1 MYNREIE
8 KSVRKIGGLSI
19 LELEMNERQGII
31 VWVYSLKHMKTLK
44 KQGLIHYVSKKMK
57 YVVLY
62 VNRADIDAVEEK
74 LNSFHFVRKVER
86 SHRPEIDMNFD
97 HVLQDLREETA
108 ADEKT
113 AQQEKTF
120 SEIEEKSR

>member
-1 MYNREIE
+1 M
-8 KSVRKIGGLSI
+8 
-19 LELEMNERQGII
+19 ELEVNERQGIV

-44 KQGLIHYVSKKMK
+44 RQGMIHYVSKQMK

-62 VNRADIDAVEEK
+62 VDRSEIDEVEKK

-97 HVLQDLREETA
+97 HVLKELSEEAKKEEPENNETH
-108 ADEKT
+108 EN
-113 AQQEKTF
+113 TF
-120 SEIEEKSR
+120 SEIRELIC

>member
-1 MYNREIE
+1 MSRNESTDWRFT
-8 KSVRKIGGLSI
+8 I
-19 LELEMNERQGII
+19 LELEVNERQGIV

-44 KQGLIHYVSKKMK
+44 RQGMIHYVSKQMK

-62 VNRADIDAVEEK
+62 VDRSEIDEVEKK

-97 HVLQDLREETA
+97 HVLKELSEEAKKEEPENNETH
-108 ADEKT
+108 EN
-113 AQQEKTF
+113 TF
-120 SEIEEKSR
+120 SEIRELIC